1 MERERHGRDSG
12 ELRRLLN
19 SLEYKQDEY
28 AKSMILHSITRCV
41 YLLEAEVRARKQEAP
56 PSQPRPPGATPNPY
70 PPGWPHCVLG
80 PVSLANGGRACA
92 EGSC

>member
-19 SLEYKQDEY
+19 SLESKQDEY

-41 YLLEAEVRARKQEAP
+41 YLLEAEVSAGQRRPLPASPAP
-56 PSQPRPPGATPNPY
+56 GGHSDPY
-70 PPGWPHCVLG
+70 PPW
-80 PVSLANGGRACA
+80 LARLCPGTCLSGGGR
-92 EGSC
+92 EGLC